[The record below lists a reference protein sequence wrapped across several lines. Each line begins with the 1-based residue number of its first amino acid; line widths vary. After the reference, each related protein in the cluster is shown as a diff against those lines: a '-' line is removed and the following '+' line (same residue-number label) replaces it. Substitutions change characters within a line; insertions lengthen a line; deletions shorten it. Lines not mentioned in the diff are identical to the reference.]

1 MSAST
6 RSPEAASTAGRSSG
20 GSFVPRVRA
29 IGSWLLSSAATLLLI
44 SFGSY
49 ALLYLVGDPAIAVAG
64 SQATLE
70 DIERVRQ
77 EFGFDR
83 PLFEQYLDWLG
94 SALTGDLGVSYTV
107 QRSVIEMIGESLPIT
122 ISLSLTAL
130 VLATVVATGVGVVAG
145 LRPEGR
151 FDRFLTTGAVLGIA
165 VPNFL
170 LGMVLVAIF
179 AVWLGWLPATGY
191 RPFSAGPLEWA
202 RFMLLPAVTL
212 GVGLLAQQVRTLRS
226 SMIKE
231 MDSGYVRTARAKH
244 LSEPAIVVKHA
255 ARNALLPIVTVIGL
269 QMSRVITG
277 AILVEQVFAIP
288 GIGQLTVRA
297 VAGRDLPL
305 VQGLVVLFA
314 ATILLANL
322 LVDLTYGWLNPSTR
336 RTR

>member
-1 MSAST
+1 LSAST
-6 RSPEAASTAGRSSG
+6 QSPEVPGTARGSRGASV
-20 GSFVPRVRA
+20 VPRIRA
-29 IGSWLLSSAATLLLI
+29 VGSWLLSSAATLLLI
-44 SFGSY
+44 SFASF
-49 ALLYLVGDPAIAVAG
+49 AMLYLVGDPATAVAG

-77 EFGFDR
+77 EQGFDR
-83 PLFEQYLDWLG
+83 PLTEQYLDWLG

-107 QRSVIEMIGESLPIT
+107 QRSVVGMIGESLPIT

-165 VPNFL
+165 VPNFV

-202 RFMLLPAVTL
+202 RFMFLPAVTL

-231 MDSGYVRTARAKH
+231 MESGYVRTARAKH
-244 LSEPAIVVKHA
+244 LSEPVIVVKHA